1 MEAETLNISMTAAPS
16 RSSSASSLCVRKAI
30 WLIVSLFLILTL
42 IMAIARSVLKPRPP
56 SFRVSSVSVSNF
68 SVSDSELKGKYEI
81 DLNITNPNKRVD
93 VKVDEFIFLVC
104 YDTMVVSA
112 PQPVLQQPL
121 VMYAEKMR
129 EKDMKVEL
137 RLMDTGPSGRRKK
150 KMVKDW
156 KKRVVNF
163 NVRMKARVTYEDG
176 IWGTKQKFL
185 DIYCGDL
192 DVEFFSIKDTGKLL
206 GLGKD
211 CNVTA
216 LEQD

>member
-1 MEAETLNISMTAAPS
+1 MEAETLHISMTAAPS
-16 RSSSASSLCVRKAI
+16 RSSASSLCVRKAI
-30 WLIVSLFLILTL
+30 WLTVSLFLIITL
-42 IMAIARSVLKPRPP
+42 IIAIAWSVLKPRPP
-56 SFRVSSVSVSNF
+56 GFRVSSVSVSNF
-68 SVSDSELKGKYEI
+68 SVSDSELKGRYEI

-104 YDTMVVSA
+104 YDTVVVSA
-112 PQPVLQQPL
+112 PKPVLQQPL
-121 VMYAEKMR
+121 IMYAEKMR
-129 EKDMKVEL
+129 EREMKVEL
-137 RLMDTGPSGRRKK
+137 RLMNTAPNGRKK

-176 IWGTKQKFL
+176 IWGTKEKFL

-206 GLGKD
+206 GVGKD

-216 LEQD
+216 LEED